1 MELNSYLTLLKLRKT
16 RGNFASEANEAK
28 ETYESNGAN
37 FATGADDAY
46 DGVNS
51 KLHSQENLG
60 RWARGVSKAIKIQHN
75 PSQIFKNTALGTRA
89 ALLLALVTV
98 STVGLSFVVTKAT
111 AVTPT
116 NVGNAGNA
124 GNAGNSGPSVA
135 TGSSVSPVTS
145 HNNARSKSTTTA
157 KNSEELVT
165 LNFVNADIEA
175 VARTLSTLSGRNLVV
190 DPRVKGQITLSA
202 EKPVTASAAW
212 NQFLAALRLQGFSV
226 IESSGLYKIVPE
238 AEAKLQGGV
247 STVVPS
253 PNAPNSGQIM
263 TQIFNLYHENANNL
277 VGVLRPLISPNN
289 TINVNPGTNSLIITD
304 YAENLQRVG
313 KIISSLDV
321 SNASDVEIIPLRNAI
336 ASDLAPLVSRLIDVT
351 PAASGATGG
360 QPQASDTAYK
370 TTLLAEPRSNSIILR
385 AANSARLMQAR
396 LLIEKLDR
404 PSSDLASGNIHVVY
418 LKNADAT
425 KLAGTLRAALAADSK
440 SAGSTPG
447 LGGSTAQS
455 AATPGPLNPVNAMN
469 PGANGSAS
477 GVPTLGGFNTS
488 PGSTTGGQIQAD
500 TATNSLIITAPD
512 PQFRQLKEV
521 IDKLDSRR
529 AQVMVESLIAEIDTN
544 KIAQFGIQ
552 WQNVMGQAGGNVGVI
567 GTNFGS
573 GGSNLLSLSTSAV
586 NPNTATS
593 GLALPGAGLNM
604 ATARDVNGK
613 YVLSSLANFLQQDG
627 LTNVLSTPTLLT
639 LDNEEAKIVVGQN
652 VPFATGQYTNSN
664 TANGSVTPFT
674 TYDRKDV
681 GITLRVKPQI
691 SETGSVKLVIF
702 QEVSSIDSTTSAAG
716 LVTNKRSIESNVIV
730 EDGSIVVLGGLLS
743 DTYSNTRGQVPGL
756 ADVPFIGSFFKNESR
771 NRTKTNLMVFL
782 RPVVLRDA
790 KSTEIL
796 SNGRY
801 LGMMN
806 EQKSL
811 DAKPLN
817 EASFVLPANDGPT
830 LPNPKS
836 LDFGPNSVNPKI
848 LSPVAPP
855 PGSAPQALPGEPAKP
870 TK

>member
-1 MELNSYLTLLKLRKT
+1 MNLPAQLHFEVLDPYFNPSIKDLRMVRSNLKFSRISCALGIAFLGFTLLAQSSYALD
-16 RGNFASEANEAK
+16 ANSGSK
-28 ETYESNGAN
+28 PQTKGPSN
-37 FATGADDAY
+37 
-46 DGVNS
+46 
-51 KLHSQENLG
+51 
-60 RWARGVSKAIKIQHN
+60 VSK
-75 PSQIFKNTALGTRA
+75 S
-89 ALLLALVTV
+89 
-98 STVGLSFVVTKAT
+98 
-111 AVTPT
+111 
-116 NVGNAGNA
+116 
-124 GNAGNSGPSVA
+124 
-135 TGSSVSPVTS
+135 
-145 HNNARSKSTTTA
+145 
-157 KNSEELVT
+157 SEELIT

-190 DPRVKGQITLSA
+190 DPRVKGTISLSA

-212 NQFLAALRLQGFSV
+212 NQFLSALRLQSFSV

-253 PNAPNSGQIM
+253 SSLSNSGAPSSGQVM
-263 TQIFNLYHENANNL
+263 TQIFNIQHENANNL
-277 VGVLRPLISPNN
+277 VTVLRPLISPNN
-289 TINVNPGTNSLIITD
+289 TINVSPGTNSLVVTD
-304 YAENLQRVG
+304 YTENLQRIG
-313 KIISSLDV
+313 KIIQTLDV
-321 SNASDVEIIPLRNAI
+321 SNASDVEIIQLNHAI
-336 ASDLAPLVSRLIDVT
+336 ASDLAVLVAKLIDVT
-351 PAASGATGG
+351 PSSAGVNNGQAQTGD
-360 QPQASDTAYK
+360 SAYK
-370 TTLLAEPRSNSIILR
+370 TTILAEPRSNSLILR
-385 AANSARLMQAR
+385 AANSARLLQAR

-404 PSSDLASGNIHVVY
+404 PSSELAAGNIHVVY
-418 LKNADAT
+418 LKNADAS
-425 KLAGTLRAALAADSK
+425 KLAVTLRAALAADVRSSTSGAGAAQVAQAP
-440 SAGSTPG
+440 SAPPSNPSNPYGSGMGT
-447 LGGSTAQS
+447 GSTA
-455 AATPGPLNPVNAMN
+455 AAP
-469 PGANGSAS
+469 S
-477 GVPTLGGFNTS
+477 LGGFNTS
-488 PGSTTGGQIQAD
+488 NASITGGQIQAD
-500 TATNSLIITAPD
+500 TSTNSLIITAPE

-529 AQVMVESLIAEIDTN
+529 AQVMVESLIAEIDTS

-573 GGSNLLSLSTSAV
+573 GGSNLLSLSTSAA
-586 NPNTATS
+586 NPATATS
-593 GLALPGAGLNM
+593 GLPLPGVGMNL
-604 ATARDVNGK
+604 ATARDINGK

-674 TYDRKDV
+674 TFDRKDV

-702 QEVSSIDSTTSAAG
+702 QEVSSIDATTSAAG
-716 LVTNKRSIESNVIV
+716 LVTNKRSIESSVIV

-756 ADVPFIGSFFKNESR
+756 ADVPFIGNFFKNESR

-796 SNGRY
+796 SSGRY

-811 DAKPLN
+811 DTKPLN

-830 LPNPKS
+830 LPEPKGLSSGSGSGAGKPS
-836 LDFGPNSVNPKI
+836 LLTPQ
-848 LSPVAPP
+848 
-855 PGSAPQALPGEPAKP
+855 APQAPASLAPNSLTPSSSAP
-870 TK
+870 TTQGTNLSK